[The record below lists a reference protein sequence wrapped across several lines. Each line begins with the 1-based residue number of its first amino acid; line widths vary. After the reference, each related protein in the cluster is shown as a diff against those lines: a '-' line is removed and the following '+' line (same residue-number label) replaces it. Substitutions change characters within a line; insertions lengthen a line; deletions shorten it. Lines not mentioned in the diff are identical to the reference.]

1 MPEVSSVDVKIRWT
15 SCARPGPLP
24 AYRATVP
31 AGSAEEIDVAVAA
44 AAWAA
49 GDLVLDVR
57 TPEEYAN
64 GHVAGARNVPLS
76 RLPAVARELPPGQ
89 LITVC
94 TSGGRSWQA
103 AQRLAALGRTALS
116 VRGGTKAWRAA
127 GHPVVTGPL
136 PGSPTRP
143 GLLRRLLSRRR

>member
-1 MPEVSSVDVKIRWT
+1 M
-15 SCARPGPLP
+15 
-24 AYRATVP
+24 P
-31 AGSAEEIDVAVAA
+31 AGSAEEIDVEVAA

-76 RLPAVARELPPGQ
+76 RLPAAARELPPGQ

-94 TSGGRSWQA
+94 TSGGPVLAGGA
-103 AQRLAALGRTALS
+103 AARRPRPYRAVGARWHQGLA
-116 VRGGTKAWRAA
+116 
-127 GHPVVTGPL
+127 
-136 PGSPTRP
+136 
-143 GLLRRLLSRRR
+143 RRRPPRGRRPAARWRRPSGAAAPAAVPPPSLSGGHRA

>member
-1 MPEVSSVDVKIRWT
+1 M
-15 SCARPGPLP
+15 
-24 AYRATVP
+24 
-31 AGSAEEIDVAVAA
+31 AA

-57 TPEEYAN
+57 TPEEYAT
-64 GHVAGARNVPLS
+64 GHVAGARNVPLD
-76 RLPAVARELPPGQ
+76 RLPAAARELPGGQ
-89 LITVC
+89 LLTVC

-127 GHPVVTGPL
+127 GHPVIDGPL
-136 PGSPTRP
+136 PGAVARR
-143 GLLRRLLSRRR
+143 GLLRRLLSRRRR

>member
-1 MPEVSSVDVKIRWT
+1 M
-15 SCARPGPLP
+15 
-24 AYRATVP
+24 P
-31 AGSAEEIDVAVAA
+31 AGSAEEIDVEVAA

-76 RLPAVARELPPGQ
+76 RLPAAARELPPGQ

-127 GHPVVTGPL
+127 GHPVVAGPL
-136 PGSPTRP
+136 PGGAAHP
-143 GLLRRLLSRRR
+143 GPLRRLLSRRRR